1 MTYKNEEGVRLNNF
15 DAETKVYQAD
25 PPTKSQQRNYLFWGV
40 AAITLVGG
48 LLAVA
53 FYASQAG

>member
-1 MTYKNEEGVRLNNF
+1 MPYTNEEGGRLYNF
-15 DAETKVYQAD
+15 AAEPKVYQAA
-25 PPTKSQQRNYLFWGV
+25 PPTKSQQRNYLVWGV